1 MSNIDPRLRQRR
13 IAVRRAQGRRRLR
26 VLIAAVVFV
35 SLAGGAYA
43 LSRSSAFD
51 LDTVMV
57 DGALGAD
64 AEAVAAA
71 SGLEIGTPMLD
82 LDIDAAEAAVT
93 ELAWVETASVERAWP
108 GTVEIMVS
116 RRIGVA
122 LLPTGDGDAVVI
134 DDEGVAIARSA
145 TSAVGTLPV
154 ITLGPSGDLGDV
166 QTLALPALTLIDA
179 MPVDLV
185 PWVETYGIAYGG
197 AGTPSLTL
205 DLIGDAV
212 AELGDDRQLSAKLDT
227 VRSVLA
233 QVDLACVAVIDAR
246 LGGDSGVIRD
256 DECEAAGTTEAT
268 SE

>member
-26 VLIAAVVFV
+26 VLVGIVVFLA
-35 SLAGGAYA
+35 LAGGAYA
-43 LSRSSAFD
+43 LSRSSVFD
-51 LDTVMV
+51 LDTVTV
-57 DGALGAD
+57 DGALGA
-64 AEAVAAA
+64 EAQQVVEA
-71 SGLEIGTPMLD
+71 SGLVVGTPMLD
-82 LDIDAAEAAVT
+82 LDVDAAAAAVT
-93 ELAWVETASVERAWP
+93 GLPWVETATVERSWP
-108 GTVEIMVS
+108 GTVDIMVS

-122 LLPTGDGDAVVI
+122 LLPTGDGGAVVI
-134 DDEGVAIARSA
+134 DDEGVAISRSA

-166 QTLALPALTLIDA
+166 QTLALPALTLIEA

-185 PWVETYGIAYGG
+185 PWVETYGISYEG

-233 QVDLACVAVIDAR
+233 QVDLTCLSVIDAR
-246 LGGDSGVIRD
+246 LSGDSGVARD
-256 DECEAAGTTEAT
+256 EACEAARASEAT
-268 SE
+268 PE